1 MSYFNGESVIRSTYP
16 FANMY
21 PVISYQDGRYAVD
34 TMQSVCLKEA
44 GAVGPLAE
52 ETTLVGMT
60 FGGYLR
66 SKVVSVFVVL
76 SRFTFFFLCR
86 IDCPCTKT
94 QPILLVIKI
103 MVSFCDVMIGILR

>member
-1 MSYFNGESVIRSTYP
+1 
-16 FANMY
+16 
-21 PVISYQDGRYAVD
+21 
-34 TMQSVCLKEA
+34 MQSVCLKEA

-76 SRFTFFFLCR
+76 SRFTFFFFLCR
-86 IDCPCTKT
+86 IDCPCTKA
-94 QPILLVIKI
+94 QPILLLVIKI